1 MVSRR
6 ARIVWRPI
14 TIGKLRRATG
24 SWWAY
29 VLPTLALLV
38 LWEGSTE
45 WWGWAKRAF
54 FSSPSQV
61 FDRLLDWW
69 LTGRIFQPV
78 ALTLGE
84 ALAGLVIGLVLGA
97 VLGVLAGWYQ
107 WFDDVS
113 DASFTFLYSVP
124 FVVFAVVLRYVVGT
138 TPAVP
143 VIIAALACLWP
154 TVFTVSAGMRSI
166 SPQLVRMAKMFGATD
181 QQLFSTV
188 ALPSTVPY
196 LTSVLRVAIGRAL
209 GGAIVGEYLASNAGA
224 GYVMFNA
231 ASSFGMADALVF
243 VVTIMAISLLLQE
256 GIGVVERRVNAW
268 RTL

>member
-1 MVSRR
+1 VEARLTAGGFRRVSS
-6 ARIVWRPI
+6 A
-14 TIGKLRRATG
+14 
-24 SWWAY
+24 WWAY
-29 VLPTLALLV
+29 IVPTAVLLV

-61 FDRLLDWW
+61 LDRTLDWW
-69 LTGRIFQPV
+69 LTGKIFQPV

-84 ALAGLVIGLVLGA
+84 TLAGLVIGLLLGA
-97 VLGVLAGWYQ
+97 VLGVLAGWYA
-107 WFDDVS
+107 WFDDLS

-124 FVVFAVVLRYVVGT
+124 FVVFAVVLRYVVGS

-143 VIIAALACLWP
+143 VIIATLACLWP
-154 TVFTVSAGMRSI
+154 TVFTVTAGMRSI
-166 SPQLVRMAKMFGATD
+166 SPQLIRMARMFGATD
-181 QQLFSTV
+181 QQLFRTV

-243 VVTIMAISLLLQE
+243 VIVIMAISLVMQE
-256 GIGVVERRVNAW
+256 GIGIVERRVNAW

>member
-1 MVSRR
+1 MF
-6 ARIVWRPI
+6 
-14 TIGKLRRATG
+14 TFGDLRRATSG
-24 SWWAY
+24 WSAY
-29 VLPTLALLV
+29 VLPTAALLV
-38 LWEGSTE
+38 FWEGSTE

-61 FDRLLDWW
+61 LERLLDWW
-69 LTGRIFQPV
+69 LSGKILQPV

-84 ALAGLVIGLVLGA
+84 ALAGLVIGLFLGA

-107 WFDDVS
+107 WFDDLS
-113 DASFTFLYSVP
+113 DAAFTFLYSIP
-124 FVVFAVVLRYVVGT
+124 FVVFAVVLRYVIGS

-143 VIIAALACLWP
+143 LIIAMLACLWP
-154 TVFTVSAGMRSI
+154 TVFTVSAGMRTI
-166 SPQLVRMAKMFGATD
+166 SPQLIRMAKIFGATD
-181 QQLFSTV
+181 QQLFRTV
-188 ALPSTVPY
+188 ALPATVPY

-209 GGAIVGEYLASNAGA
+209 GGAIAGEYLASNAGA

-243 VVTIMAISLLLQE
+243 VITIMAISLVMQE
-256 GIGVVERRVNAW
+256 GIGLVERRVNAW